1 MKTIFSISERIQI
14 LPVVHGS
21 GNFSQAVRKKLLSS
35 HCDCLAVCLPPEFQ
49 STVEAGITKLPHIT
63 LSCLQEAEGTYS
75 YVPVDPC
82 QPVIMALRIAM
93 EEGLPRRFID
103 RSVALF
109 EPRRMIFPDTFALRQ
124 LPMEKFCASMLPAIE
139 RPIAGGVHDKRARWM
154 AYQLHKLE
162 MDFSRIT
169 LICSVHDW
177 PWIKE
182 AYDERLEYTAPEK
195 INGSPALYSVARQT
209 LFFALSEFPYITYL
223 YEKNRQELRSDK
235 NLSID
240 GVKEIL
246 LKSREVF
253 INKHS
258 VRYHN
263 LTPQTFQIYLQY
275 VRNLSLMEH
284 RLTPDLYTLA
294 VSAKQM
300 GGDAF
305 AVALVETARDY
316 PFQDDESPL
325 ENLALGLDKAEFEEN
340 NVAEMKNRLSE
351 THYEWRNLNLK
362 VEPGK
367 QQQKKWRY
375 TWNPY
380 GQCSWPPED
389 DIIESFHN
397 HVREQSRLFLSN
409 DLARSE
415 KFTSS
420 VKDGIDMRE
429 TLRNWHTG
437 DIYVKEIPPSRGT
450 IEIVVFLFEAE
461 PDPQK
466 FPWRQTWYAEHAE
479 ESTLCFFATNYID
492 HMVGPGIGQATYG
505 GCMMIYPPRP
515 IPNIWEDPRLCLS
528 ETLEEKLIEAA
539 VAHTREKHITV
550 VSPTIPT
557 TRWRQLA
564 RHYKKHIIHIPLKR
578 FSNQTLEKVRR
589 FHVLNG
595 KEIRTFASKFIQD
608 I

>member
-1 MKTIFSISERIQI
+1 MKNIFSISEKIQI

-21 GNFSQAVRKKLLSS
+21 GNFSQAVRKKLLSDK
-35 HCDCLAVCLPPEFQ
+35 CDCLAVCLPPEFQ
-49 STVEAGITKLPHIT
+49 ASVEEGISKLPYIT
-63 LSCLQEAEGTYS
+63 LSCLEEAEGTYS
-75 YVPVDPC
+75 YVPIDPC
-82 QPVIMALRIAM
+82 QPVIMGLRIAL
-93 EEGLPRRFID
+93 EEGIPRRFID
-103 RSVALF
+103 RSVTVF
-109 EPRRMIFPDTFALRQ
+109 EPRRMAFPDTFALRQ
-124 LPMEKFCASMLPAIE
+124 LPMEKFCASMLPTIE
-139 RPIAGGVHDKRARWM
+139 RPVGGSVHDKRARWM

-169 LICSVHDW
+169 LICSIHDW

-182 AYDERLEYTAPEK
+182 AYDERRDYTAPEK
-195 INGSPALYSVARQT
+195 INSSPTLYGVSKQT

-235 NLSID
+235 NVSID

-246 LKSREVF
+246 LKSREFF
-253 INKHS
+253 INKHR

-294 VSAKQM
+294 ITAKQI

-316 PFQDDESPL
+316 PYQDSESRL
-325 ENLALGLDKAEFEEN
+325 EDLALGMDKAEFEEN

-351 THYEWRNLNLK
+351 THYEWRNLSLK

-367 QQQKKWRY
+367 QQQKKWKY

-389 DIIESFHN
+389 DIIESFHC
-397 HVREQSRLFLSN
+397 HVREQSRLLLSN

-450 IEIVVFLFEAE
+450 IEIVVFLFETE
-461 PDPQK
+461 PDPK
-466 FPWRQTWYAEHAE
+466 NYPWRQTWYAEHAG

-492 HMVGPGIGQATYG
+492 NMVGPGIGQATYG

-515 IPNIWEDPRLCLS
+515 IPNIWEDPRMHLS

-550 VSPTIPT
+550 VSPAIPSA
-557 TRWRQLA
+557 RWRQIA
-564 RHYKKHIIHIPLKR
+564 KHYKKNIIHIPLKK
-578 FSNQTLEKVRR
+578 FSNQTIEKVRR